1 MLHNKFKELGLE
13 FDEVFYERC
22 EKYIELLQEW
32 GAVHNLTG
40 ALHTLQIKDNIVDSV
55 YPLKFLNNFE
65 NFVDIGTGAGYPG
78 MIIAM
83 ARPKIKATLV
93 EPRAKRVAFLN
104 FVKNALGLENVEI
117 LHNRAE
123 NLQPTRYDLITSR
136 AVTNTAL
143 LLSLTQ
149 NLSDNHTEYL
159 FYKGSLCED
168 EIKQVQLNNYEVIS
182 VGEHRNYLY
191 MKRQGL
197 FDDI

>member
-13 FDEVFYERC
+13 FDKVFYERC

-65 NFVDIGTGAGYPG
+65 NFIDIGTGAGYPG

-104 FVKNALGLENVEI
+104 FVKNALGLKNVEI

-168 EIKQVQLNNYEVIS
+168 EIKQVQLNNYQVIS

>member
-32 GAVHNLTG
+32 GSVHNLTG
-40 ALHTLQIKDNIVDSV
+40 VLHTLQIKDNIVDSV
-55 YPLKFLNNFE
+55 YPLKFLNHFE
-65 NFVDIGTGAGYPG
+65 NFIDIGTGAGYPG

-93 EPRAKRVAFLN
+93 EPRVKRVAFLN
-104 FVKNALGLENVEI
+104 FVKNALGLKNVEI

-168 EIKQVQLNNYEVIS
+168 EIKQVQLNNYQVIS